1 MSPRIWMRSLLA
13 GPLLALAAP
22 AGAQEPML
30 NPHVGAGVVV
40 LAPHQT
46 IGLSAQALSPRMGG
60 IGIYVDARFDR
71 SPPPSREPEFN
82 RAITA
87 DVAEYQYG
95 DRLVTEEDSWRSVN
109 VALIR
114 PLVPEMLLLY
124 LGAGYSSLEHSRQY
138 QDPSGERGVQGM
150 YWVQDPGRSGRRL
163 NLLGGGF
170 FRVSSRV
177 LVQFG
182 VETRPRGMTAGAV
195 YTLSRDRRR

>member
-1 MSPRIWMRSLLA
+1 MFTCVWIRSLIA

-22 AGAQEPML
+22 AGAQEAVL
-30 NPHVGAGVVV
+30 EPHFGAGVVV

-46 IGLSAQALSPRMGG
+46 IGVSAQALSPRMGG
-60 IGIYVDARFDR
+60 IGIYVDAKFDR

-87 DVAEYQYG
+87 EVAEYQYG

-114 PLVPEMLLLY
+114 PVVPELLLLY
-124 LGAGYSSLEHSRQY
+124 LGAGYSSQEHSRQY
-138 QDPSGERGVQGM
+138 YDPSGERGLQGM
-150 YWVQDPGRSGRRL
+150 YWVQDPDRSGSRL
-163 NLLGGGF
+163 NLLGGAF
-170 FRVSSRV
+170 FRVNQRL

-195 YTLSRDRRR
+195 YMLSRDQRR

>member
-1 MSPRIWMRSLLA
+1 MFTRLWIRSLLA

-22 AGAQEPML
+22 AGAQEPIE
-30 NPHVGAGVVV
+30 PHVGAGVVV

-46 IGLSAQALSPRMGG
+46 VGLSAQALSSRMGG

-71 SPPPSREPEFN
+71 SPPPSRGQVFD

-124 LGAGYSSLEHSRQY
+124 LGAGYSSQEHSRQY

-170 FRVSSRV
+170 FRVNPRL

>member
-1 MSPRIWMRSLLA
+1 MSTCVWMRSLLA

-22 AGAQEPML
+22 AGAQEPVL
-30 NPHVGAGVVV
+30 EPHVGAGIVV
-40 LAPHQT
+40 LAPYQT
-46 IGLSAQALSPRMGG
+46 IGVSAQALSPRMGG

-71 SPPPSREPEFN
+71 SPPPSRRPEFD

-95 DRLVTEEDSWRSVN
+95 DRLVTEDDSWRSVN

-114 PLVPEMLLLY
+114 PVVPELLLLY
-124 LGAGYSSLEHSRQY
+124 LGAGYSSQEHSRQY
-138 QDPSGERGVQGM
+138 YDPSGARGVQGM

-170 FRVSSRV
+170 FRVNPR
-177 LVQFG
+177 LMVQFG